1 MLKYNNNNDQT
12 RQMSNVDNIQQQQE
26 FYENI
31 NFESERRA
39 STSTFDNNPAEVYS
53 VINTEKSNN
62 HQPPPSRRP
71 NPQKVNSKSNPN
83 KEIKHK
89 INTQYLTSILGLINI
104 LLIVR
109 TFPYH
114 FFI

>member
-12 RQMSNVDNIQQQQE
+12 QSNVDNNQQQQE

-31 NFESERRA
+31 NFESDRRA

>member
-1 MLKYNNNNDQT
+1 MLKYSSNNDQT
-12 RQMSNVDNIQQQQE
+12 QANVDNNQQQQE
-26 FYENI
+26 LYENI
-31 NFESERRA
+31 NFESDRRA
-39 STSTFDNNPAEVYS
+39 STSTFDNNPAEIYS

-83 KEIKHK
+83 KEIKQT

>member
-12 RQMSNVDNIQQQQE
+12 QSNVDNNQQQQE

-83 KEIKHK
+83 QEIKQK